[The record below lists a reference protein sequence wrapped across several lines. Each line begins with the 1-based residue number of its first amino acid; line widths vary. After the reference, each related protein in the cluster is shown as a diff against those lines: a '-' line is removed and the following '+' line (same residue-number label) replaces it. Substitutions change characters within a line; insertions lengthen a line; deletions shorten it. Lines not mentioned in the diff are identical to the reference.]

1 MRIHTSFLVALSCVA
16 PLPAFA
22 HNHDQSEVKI
32 ESIQVAEN
40 IYMITGQGGN
50 IGLAVDGDYTL
61 LIDDQFANLSEAIK
75 AKIATISDK
84 PIAYLLNTHF
94 HYDHTDGNANFSDS
108 VGVIVAHENVRTK
121 LASGTTIK
129 AFGKEMEPY
138 DATAL
143 PALTF
148 NDQLVI
154 HQAGEAIQLI
164 HFANAH
170 TDGDVVAYFADSNV
184 IHTGDLY
191 FSGFY
196 PFIDTSNGGDVHG
209 FIKAQEGILELIDED
224 TLIIPGHGPLSTKA
238 DLQRDVAMLKGF
250 VATVE
255 TELAAG
261 KSAADIESN
270 KVIQGYA
277 ATHGGGFL
285 STEKFLSI
293 VIDGLGR

>member
-1 MRIHTSFLVALSCVA
+1 MRIHISFLVALSGLVS
-16 PLPAFA
+16 LSAFA
-22 HNHDQSEVKI
+22 HNHDESEVTI

-50 IGLAVDGDYTL
+50 IGLAVDDDYTL
-61 LIDDQFANLSEAIK
+61 LIDDQFSNLSEAIK
-75 AKIATISDK
+75 AKVATISDR

-94 HYDHTDGNANFSDS
+94 HYDHTGGNANFSDS

-129 AFGKEMEPY
+129 AFDKQMEPY
-138 DATAL
+138 PEAAL
-143 PALTF
+143 PTLTF
-148 NDQLVI
+148 NDQLAI
-154 HQAGEAIQLI
+154 HQANEAIQLI

-170 TDGDVVAYFADSNV
+170 TDGDVVAYFTDSNV

-196 PFIDTSNGGDVHG
+196 PFIDTSNGGSIHG
-209 FIKAQEGILELIDED
+209 FIKAQEGILELIDND
-224 TLIIPGHGPLSTKA
+224 TQIIPGHGPLSTKA
-238 DLQRDVAMLKGF
+238 DLQRDVVMLKGF

-255 TELAAG
+255 AELAAG
-261 KSAADIESN
+261 KNAAEIELN
-270 KVIQGYA
+270 KTIQGYGV
-277 ATHGGGFL
+277 THGGGFL

-293 VIDGLGR
+293 VIGGLE